1 MISYRVFTDSS
12 KTKTYIQTLFIG
24 AMYCPSLEQDNIYRT
39 RRGLFMVIY
48 LNHVIISFLL
58 IFFLYVLKKR
68 LIGHYKRLKH

>member
-1 MISYRVFTDSS
+1 
-12 KTKTYIQTLFIG
+12 
-24 AMYCPSLEQDNIYRT
+24 
-39 RRGLFMVIY
+39 MVIY